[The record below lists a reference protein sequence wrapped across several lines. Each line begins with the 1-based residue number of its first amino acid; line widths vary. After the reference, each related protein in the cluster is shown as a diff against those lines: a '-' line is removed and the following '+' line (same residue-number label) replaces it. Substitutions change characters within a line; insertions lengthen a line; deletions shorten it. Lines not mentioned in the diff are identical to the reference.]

1 MSPRPDVSKERK
13 NQILDAATEVFSK
26 KGFQKARMDDIA
38 EEAKLGKG
46 TLYWYFKSKES
57 IVIQI
62 FDRIFYREAE
72 ELIALVDSPL
82 TATEKINR
90 YAERVIKDVNNLLK
104 FAPVAFEFLSLA
116 FRNKFF
122 KKAFKKYFQDYMQT
136 LLPIIHQGIESGEFR
151 EIDAEEAAIALGA
164 IFEGT
169 LLLWVYDTSLV
180 DPSHH
185 IRAGVQL
192 LLNSF
197 TRLNSKDAG

>member
-1 MSPRPDVSKERK
+1 MSPRPDVSQERK

-62 FDRIFYREAE
+62 FDRIFSREAE
-72 ELIALVDSPL
+72 DLIALVDTHL

-90 YAERVIKDVNNLLK
+90 YAERVIKDVNHLLK

-122 KKAFKKYFQDYMQT
+122 KGAFKKYLQDYMQT
-136 LLPIIHQGIESGEFR
+136 LMPIIQQGIESGEFR
-151 EIDAEEAAIALGA
+151 EIDAEDAAIALGA

-185 IRAGVQL
+185 IQAGVQL
-192 LLNSF
+192 LLDSF
-197 TRLNSKDAG
+197 TNANLKDGG